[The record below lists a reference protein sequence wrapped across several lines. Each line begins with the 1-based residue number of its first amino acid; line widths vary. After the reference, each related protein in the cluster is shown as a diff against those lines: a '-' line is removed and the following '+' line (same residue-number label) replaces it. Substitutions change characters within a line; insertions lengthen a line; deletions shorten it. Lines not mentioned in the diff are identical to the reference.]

1 MSDEEATTANDRS
14 SLNRDDAFRS
24 VQRNRTVVHPRLDQS
39 RHHPTPAAADRGSE
53 DAEADDDDD
62 DGHVVHT
69 FVVCA
74 DTQLGMTN
82 MNRNWEVEMEHSRRA
97 VELVNGLDPRPLF
110 CCVCGDLVDMTSLI
124 YRGMPLIGEGS
135 SSSTTTTTTTL
146 SEEDCDRIQDAQ
158 FRDFKQV
165 WSQIHPDIALVCLCG
180 NHDVGNRPTPASI
193 ERFVSNFGDDYLSW
207 WTNGSFNIVVNTSL
221 FADPTAAQAL
231 FDEQLRWLEGR
242 LQHAHQNGAS
252 HIFVFGHHPWFLYR
266 EDETHD
272 ELPGESP
279 FPPEWGLRPDLG
291 RTSERDGYFHVPI
304 ERRRQ
309 ALALFERYG
318 VSAAFSG
325 HFHQN
330 LIAKASFGMD
340 MIVTGP
346 LSLVFQSNGVP
357 EDFSEPKTRG
367 LRVVRVRR
375 SAGRFEHEFVSL

>member
-1 MSDEEATTANDRS
+1 MSDGTTANDRS
-14 SLNRDDAFRS
+14 ALDRDGEFRT

-39 RHHPTPAAADRGSE
+39 RHHPDSASQERIDPPGS
-53 DAEADDDDD
+53 DTDDNDE
-62 DGHVVHT
+62 HMHT

-82 MNRNWEVEMEHSRRA
+82 MNRNWDVEMEHSRRA
-97 VELVNGLDPRPLF
+97 VDLINRLEPRPLF

-124 YRGMPLIGEGS
+124 YQGKPLVGEGPS
-135 SSSTTTTTTTL
+135 SSSTIL

-165 WSQIHPDIALVCLCG
+165 WSQVHPDIALVCLCG

-193 ERFVSNFGDDYLSW
+193 DRFVSYFGDDYLSW
-207 WTNGSFNIVVNTSL
+207 WANGSFNVVVNTSL
-221 FADPTAAQAL
+221 FADPTAAQAR

-242 LQHAHQNGAS
+242 IEYAQQNRAS

-266 EDETHD
+266 EDETYD
-272 ELPGESP
+272 ELKGESP
-279 FPPEWGLRPDLG
+279 FPPEWGQRPDLG

-309 ALALFERYG
+309 ALALFARYG
-318 VSAAFSG
+318 VTAAFSG

-346 LSLVFQSNGVP
+346 LSLVFQSSGVP
-357 EDFSEPKTRG
+357 EDFPEPKTRG

-375 SAGRFEHEFVSL
+375 SAGRFEHEFVSI

>member
-1 MSDEEATTANDRS
+1 MSDETTASNS
-14 SLNRDDAFRS
+14 ALYRDGGFRT
-24 VQRNRTVVHPRLDQS
+24 VQRNRTVVHPRLDPS
-39 RHHPTPAAADRGSE
+39 RHHPASLPQEQSTTTTS
-53 DAEADDDDD
+53 DDHDHDHGD
-62 DGHVVHT
+62 EQYMHT

-82 MNRNWEVEMEHSRRA
+82 MNRDWGVEMEYSGRA
-97 VELVNGLDPRPLF
+97 VEFINRLVPRPLF

-124 YRGMPLIGEGS
+124 YKGKPLVVARS
-135 SSSTTTTTTTL
+135 SSSSTTTTL
-146 SEEDCDRIQDAQ
+146 SEEDCDRIQDEQ

-165 WSQIHPDIALVCLCG
+165 WSRVHPDIALVCLCG

-193 ERFVSNFGDDYLSW
+193 ERFVSYFGDDYLSW
-207 WTNGSFNIVVNTSL
+207 WANGSFNIVVNTSL

-231 FDEQLRWLEGR
+231 FDEQLQWLEDR
-242 LQHAHQNGAS
+242 LKHAQQNRAS

-266 EDETHD
+266 DDEASE
-272 ELPGESP
+272 ELPGKSP
-279 FPPEWGLRPDLG
+279 FPPDYVP
-291 RTSERDGYFHVPI
+291 DGYFHIPI
-304 ERRRQ
+304 ERRRL

-318 VSAAFSG
+318 VSAAFCG

-346 LSLVFQSNGVP
+346 LSLVFQSSGVP
-357 EDFSEPKTRG
+357 NDFPEPKTRG

-375 SAGRFEHEFVSL
+375 GTGRFVHEFVSI